1 MRKKLL
7 IRAGFL
13 LLIIGFFA
21 WFAFPFEKRVNLG
34 LDLKGGMHLVLKVD
48 SSKLDADAKQG
59 ALERALEVIRNRID
73 EFGVRETVIQI
84 QGDSQIVLQLPGFTD
99 RERAIDLIK
108 KTGFLE
114 FKLVEDDVNKLKN
127 ALSGEINEEYE
138 LKYLD
143 EKPIVLNK
151 QSALSGEMI
160 KDARVDF
167 SHEQFGMPYV
177 SLNFTSEGAKEFAR
191 LTRENIGRRL
201 AIVLDGNIKSAP
213 VIQEEIPS
221 GNAQISGRFNV
232 QEANDLSV
240 ILRVGSLPAPIYIEE
255 ERTIGPLLGQDSIK
269 AGITA
274 CIVGF
279 ILVFVFMSF
288 YYLLP
293 GIIANIALLLNILII
308 FGTLGFLH
316 VVVPEFAATLTLP
329 GIAGIVLTIGMA
341 VDANVLINER
351 IREELSLGRSLR
363 AAVSNGYDKA
373 FSAIF
378 DSNLTTLIAAGLLF
392 SFGTGP
398 IKGFAVTLSIGLA
411 ASMFTAIIVTRTIF
425 DLILLN
431 SKFTRLAMVNF
442 FKKTNIDFFKRRK
455 IFYCISLLLIGI
467 GVFSYVKKGNSIYG
481 VDFAGGQLQEYAFE
495 KDISLSDLRSS
506 LDEIELGDTSIQQIK
521 DNPRHIL
528 MRTADDTSSIIQ
540 AKFKKDFSDNRLDIL
555 RIEKVGPVVGGQLKK
570 KAISALLF
578 ALIGILLYVGIRFK
592 HFAFGLA
599 GIIALLHDCL
609 ISLGILVMFNRQV
622 DLLIVTALLTI
633 AGYSIND
640 TIVIYDRV
648 REVAKANPKASV
660 RDIVNRAVN
669 QTLSRTIITTILT
682 LLVVVSLL
690 YLGGQILNGFAFCL
704 LIGFI
709 SGTYSTIYI
718 VSPLVISWQK
728 RF

>member
-1 MRKKLL
+1 MQRKLL
-7 IRAGFL
+7 IRTGL
-13 LLIIGFFA
+13 LLLTVGFFA
-21 WFAFPFEKRVNLG
+21 WFTFPFEKRVNLG

-59 ALERALEVIRNRID
+59 ALERALEVVRNRID
-73 EFGVRETVIQI
+73 EFGVRETVIQL

-108 KTGFLE
+108 KTGYLE
-114 FKLVEDDVNKLKN
+114 FKLVEDDANNLRN
-127 ALSGEINEEYE
+127 ALNGNIGDEYE

-143 EKPIVLNK
+143 KKPILLHK
-151 QSALSGEMI
+151 ETALSGELV

-177 SLNFTSEGAKEFAR
+177 SLNFNSVGAKEFAL
-191 LTRENIGRRL
+191 LTRENVGRRL

-221 GNAQISGRFNV
+221 GNAQISGRFSV

-274 CIVGF
+274 CVVGF
-279 ILVFVFMSF
+279 ILVFAFMSF

-316 VVVPEFAATLTLP
+316 VVMPEFAATLTLP

-378 DSNLTTLIAAGLLF
+378 DSNLTTLIAAALLF

-398 IKGFAVTLSIGLA
+398 IKGFAVTLTIGLV

-425 DLILLN
+425 ELVLLN
-431 SKFTRLAMVNF
+431 SKVTRIAMINF
-442 FKKTNIDFFKRRK
+442 FRKTNIDFFKRRK
-455 IFYCISLLLIGI
+455 IFYCVSLVLIAM
-467 GVFSYVKKGNSIYG
+467 GVFSYLKKGDSVYG

-495 KDISLSDLRSS
+495 KEIALTDLRSS
-506 LDEIELGDTSIQQIK
+506 LSEIGLGDTSIQKIK
-521 DNPRHIL
+521 DEPRHVL
-528 MRTADDTSSIIQ
+528 LRTAEDTSSMIQ
-540 AKFKKDFSDNRLDIL
+540 TKFKEDFTGNKLEVL
-555 RIEKVGPVVGGQLKK
+555 RIEKVGPVIGEQLKK
-570 KAISALLF
+570 KAILALIF
-578 ALIGILLYVGIRFK
+578 ALIGILLYVGLRFK

-609 ISLGILVMFNRQV
+609 ISLGILVMSNQQI

-648 REVAKANPKASV
+648 REVAKAHPKSSV
-660 RDIVNRAVN
+660 REIVNKAVN
-669 QTLSRTIITTILT
+669 QTLSRTIITTFLT

-709 SGTYSTIYI
+709 SGIYSTIYI

-728 RF
+728 RI